1 MADYFGVLTDLK
13 TQRKALLDEADDLE
27 GVINGLERLVAKE
40 SASKPALERPLTFQ
54 GMNLAQAVR
63 AYVESVNRPQTTRE
77 VAEALKAGGV
87 PSAAKTFANQVYNIL
102 HNGVGPDGHY
112 RRDGTQWRLRSG

>member
-13 TQRKALLDEADDLE
+13 IQRKALLDEADDLG

-40 SASKPALERPLTFQ
+40 SALERPLTFQ

-63 AYVESVNRPQTTRE
+63 AYMESVNRPQTTRE
-77 VAEALKAGGV
+77 VVEALKAGGV
-87 PSAAKTFANQVYNIL
+87 PSAAKTFANQVYNVL

-112 RRDGTQWRLRSG
+112 RRNGTQWRLRSG